1 MLAGGTIGELAN
13 IPLTAHFIG
22 GAPISDSPEHG
33 VVDPYLRVWGYPT
46 LSIHDGSA
54 MAANPG
60 VNPSLSISANAER
73 ATSLWPNKGE
83 ADLRPAQGEDY
94 VRIDPIAPHTPVVP
108 ADAPAALNLGMPGVR
123 KS

>member
-22 GAPISDSPEHG
+22 GATISDSPENG

-83 ADLRPAQGEDY
+83 EDQRPAQGESY
-94 VRIDPIAPHTPVVP
+94 VRLDPIAPVNPAVP
-108 ADAPAALNLGMPGVR
+108 EDAPAALNLGMPAVR